1 MIEEDRL
8 HIVQQFLASRE
19 LPTPWHKGLT
29 PPREYVSDMLIKGN
43 YKIEAFCLKL
53 NNHFQAP
60 DACFMCMVMRLT
72 APAPADP
79 ENFRDQPGQN
89 EKIASITTS
98 HAGVM
103 AWLNPC
109 VLAMAL
115 PLPPGHLPQ
124 DLTSDIKKKVETALD
139 VSISM
144 GAAPFPWMNFSRQEI
159 FYHSIKA
166 LDHST
171 FHPPGTII
179 VPPNAITF
187 NIIGDRRYQS
197 GLFERAMAEYHLGLL
212 LDSKDFNLLN
222 SLGVCNSVLNRLDQ
236 ALAQFEKA
244 LEIIPDDAMALY
256 NAGLVCNLMEDLE
269 KAGAYLTR
277 ASKLNNTLFEIELT
291 AGILFAK
298 TNDTATALV
307 HLEKA
312 ANLSPG
318 AGLPRALIGDI
329 CLKEGNY
336 PRAVTAYTSAIKCN
350 PRDPWTMSGLA
361 RAYEIQDT
369 NTEIALSLG
378 RQSIALAPEIAL
390 FRHRLGRIYLKKGWY
405 EKAAMEFTEG
415 ARHLND
421 TTKA

>member
-8 HIVQQFLASRE
+8 HIAEQFLASRE
-19 LPTPWHKGLT
+19 IATPWHKGLT

-53 NNHFQAP
+53 NRFQDPGASLL
-60 DACFMCMVMRLT
+60 CMVMRLT
-72 APAPADP
+72 APDP
-79 ENFRDQPGQN
+79 GTENFRDRPEQN
-89 EKIASITTS
+89 EKISSIITTHS
-98 HAGVM
+98 GIM
-103 AWLNPC
+103 AWLSPC

-115 PLPPGHLPQ
+115 PMSPGNLPH
-124 DLTSDIKKKVETALD
+124 DLTSDIKKKMETALD

-159 FYHSIKA
+159 FYHSIRA
-166 LDHST
+166 LDHAN
-171 FHPPGTII
+171 FHLPGTII

-197 GLFERAMAEYHLGLL
+197 GLFEMAMVEYNLGLL
-212 LDSKDFNLLN
+212 LDPKDFNLLN
-222 SLGVCNSVLNRLDQ
+222 SLGVCNSVVNHFDQ
-236 ALAQFEKA
+236 ALEYFEKA

-269 KAGAYLTR
+269 KAGPYLTR
-277 ASKLNNTLFEIELT
+277 ASELNSSLFEIELT
-291 AGILFAK
+291 AGILFTK
-298 TNDTATALV
+298 KNDTATALE

-312 ANLSPG
+312 VSLFPG

-329 CLKEGNY
+329 YLKKGDY
-336 PRAVTAYTSAIKCN
+336 PRAITAYTSAIKCN

-361 RAYEIQDT
+361 RVYEIQDK
-369 NTEIALSLG
+369 NMDIALSLG

-405 EKAAMEFTEG
+405 DKAAMEFTEG
-415 ARHLND
+415 ARHLNGRD
-421 TTKA
+421 WA